1 MAEKSLVNDVAEI
14 DGAAAAV
21 VVVAP
26 AAEEL
31 DELDLDELL
40 QATRPVAVTSAAD
53 MATARLAESL
63 ITCVSP

>member
-26 AAEEL
+26 VVEVT
-31 DELDLDELL
+31 ELDLDELL

-63 ITCVSP
+63 IT